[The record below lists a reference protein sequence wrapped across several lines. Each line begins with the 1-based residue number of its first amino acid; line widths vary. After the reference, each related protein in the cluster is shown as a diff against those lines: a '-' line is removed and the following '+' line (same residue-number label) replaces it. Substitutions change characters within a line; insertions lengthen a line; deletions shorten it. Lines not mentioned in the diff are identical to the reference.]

1 MDRKAWIVI
10 VLCLLG
16 LFWSQYDLQK
26 RNKAWIDHQA
36 AEAAKKKPAASLSD
50 PAAVSSSPSSIGRPT
65 SAASPSAITANS
77 APAPREAVVQPADT
91 RTLRTP
97 VAEYKFSSLGGL
109 EAVDLRQHKGLNGR
123 DIYINDPGIV
133 PIGAI
138 SDNPSQWTLE
148 NGEFL
153 SAASNN
159 VSLQTRLPSGLTL
172 TKTFHVGPNARK
184 DLKDDY
190 QIHYEVVFQNPG
202 TEKVALPAFYVH
214 TGSSSPIH
222 ENDIPTYTGFDYQ
235 AQAKTIHH
243 NVGIFDSSWLP
254 FGRKATTEMRESA
267 PGILWAGTKN
277 QYYTAILQPL
287 GDLRGDAIWATRQE
301 VPKATAESPLQYSIS
316 GALGF
321 PGFSLA
327 PGESKTFS
335 FAIYAGPKEFSRLK
349 KLGSEQHGIMQF
361 GFFGFFS
368 SFLLQAMNF
377 IHSFVKNYGIAII
390 LLTLIIK
397 SALWPLQNKA
407 MKSMKKMSLLA
418 PKMTEFK
425 EKYKDDPARMNQE
438 VMKLYKDYGVNPF
451 GGCLPMLLQMP
462 IFFGF
467 YSMLAVAVELRNS
480 SFLWVNDL
488 SQPDTVFRLLGVP
501 VNVLPLVMALTMLWQ
516 MKITPST
523 GDKAQQRI
531 FLFMPIIFLVICY
544 NYASALA
551 LYWTVQNIFS
561 IVQLYL
567 TRNDPLPEL
576 VKVNAAPP
584 GNAKPARAKTVH
596 KR

>member
-1 MDRKAWIVI
+1 MDRKAWLVI
-10 VLCLLG
+10 AACLIG

-26 RNKAWIDHQA
+26 RNKAWVDHQA
-36 AEAAKKKPAASLSD
+36 AEADKIAKKTPSASTTNPAN
-50 PAAVSSSPSSIGRPT
+50 PAFSSPATSSATSALTSTASKEPALRPT
-65 SAASPSAITANS
+65 
-77 APAPREAVVQPADT
+77 DT
-91 RTLRTP
+91 RTLRTDL
-97 VAEYKFSSLGGL
+97 AEYQFSSLGGL
-109 EAVDLRQHKGLNGR
+109 ETVDLLKHKGLNGK
-123 DIYINDPGIV
+123 DIYINDPSTI

-138 SDNPSQWTLE
+138 SENPSNWVLT
-148 NGEFL
+148 NGQFL
-153 SAASNN
+153 PAISNS
-159 VSLQTRLPSGLTL
+159 VALQSTLPSGLTL
-172 TKTFHVGPNARK
+172 TKTFRTGSNVNK
-184 DLKDDY
+184 ELKDDY
-190 QIHYEVVFQNPG
+190 QIYFELVFQNPG
-202 TEKVALPAFYVH
+202 TGKVGHPAFFIH
-214 TGSSSPIH
+214 TGSSAPIH
-222 ENDIPTYTGFDYQ
+222 EKDIPMYIGFDYQ
-235 AQAKTIHH
+235 AQAKTIHR
-243 NVGIFDSSWLP
+243 NVTTFNSSWLP
-254 FGRKATTEMRESA
+254 FGKQATTELRESS

-277 QYYTAILQPL
+277 QYFTSILQPL
-287 GDLRGDAIWATRQE
+287 GELRGDAIWATRQDA
-301 VPKATAESPLQYSIS
+301 PKFNPDSPQQHSIS

-321 PGFSLA
+321 PSFSLA
-327 PGESKTFS
+327 PGESKS
-335 FAIYAGPKEFSRLK
+335 FPFALYAGPKEFSRLK
-349 KLGSEQHGIMQF
+349 KLGAEQQGIMEF

-368 SFLLQAMNF
+368 SSLLQAMNWL
-377 IHSFVKNYGIAII
+377 HSFVKNYGIAII

-425 EKYKDDPARMNQE
+425 EKYKDDPTRMNQE
-438 VMKLYKDYGVNPF
+438 VMKLYKDYGVNPV

-516 MKITPST
+516 MRITPTT
-523 GDKAQQRI
+523 GDKLQQRI
-531 FLFMPIIFLVICY
+531 FLFMPVIFLVICY

-576 VKVNAAPP
+576 VKVNKTNIV
-584 GNAKPARAKTVH
+584 NAKPAKAKPAKAKTLN
-596 KR
+596 KG